1 MCIRLR
7 SLTVYF
13 PFVTKLIRYCQ
24 VSFSKHVNV
33 LFLKQFPILK
43 GDLLLQSKQFS
54 LKPQTKMFC
63 SCFQWQGFHHTKN
76 IGDVSWAIF
85 STYIIIFLFTL
96 SCHCRQ
102 KVWQWPKMCTLDR
115 TLKIHGIFFCVTEKK
130 NLSTLCHFNLL
141 WSLFIERQNVLV
153 VTFSDLSK
161 QKQKKHLEHWQSM
174 YLASKT
180 LNWKKD

>member
-7 SLTVYF
+7 SLTVYY

-24 VSFSKHVNV
+24 VSFAKHVNV

-54 LKPQTKMFC
+54 LKPPNKMFC
-63 SCFQWQGFHHTKN
+63 SFFQWQGFHHTKN
-76 IGDVSWAIF
+76 IGDVFWAIF

-115 TLKIHGIFFCVTEKK
+115 ILKIHGIFFLPHRKK
-130 NLSTLCHFNLL
+130 KSFNPLSLQSAWIFVYWTSKCPCRHLFRLEQTKTKETFGTLTVYVSC
-141 WSLFIERQNVLV
+141 E
-153 VTFSDLSK
+153 
-161 QKQKKHLEHWQSM
+161 
-174 YLASKT
+174 
-180 LNWKKD
+180 